1 MASDTDLWLGLK
13 ARQARYKNVF
23 GTGTKKELSP
33 VEDER
38 SYLTLEGDKPD
49 KPVKPDHKPDSLPVK
64 KHDTDEL
71 DKKLKAKR
79 AVFTTKGRS
88 LSLASFR
95 LLPSSSSK
103 KHHHKLSSD
112 KSKTSSNGTSKEKQD
127 EKYLQENRA
136 QGELE
141 ILNLESLIN
150 VNDVRKRSSK

>member
-23 GTGTKKELSP
+23 GTTKELSP

-38 SYLTLEGDKPD
+38 SYVTLEGDKPE
-49 KPVKPDHKPDSLPVK
+49 KPVKPDQKPDSFPTK
-64 KHDTDEL
+64 KHDTEEL
-71 DKKLKAKR
+71 DKRLKAKR
-79 AVFTTKGRS
+79 AVFTSKGRS

-95 LLPSSSSK
+95 LLPSSSK
-103 KHHHKLSSD
+103 KHHHKLSAD
-112 KSKTSSNGTSKEKQD
+112 KSKTSSNGTSKENKD

-150 VNDVRKRSSK
+150 LNDVRKRSSK

>member
-23 GTGTKKELSP
+23 GATKELSP

-38 SYLTLEGDKPD
+38 SNVLLEGGGQHESPVATDGGQARRHDQDEMDKR
-49 KPVKPDHKPDSLPVK
+49 
-64 KHDTDEL
+64 
-71 DKKLKAKR
+71 LKAKR

-95 LLPSSSSK
+95 LLPSSGK
-103 KHHHKLSSD
+103 KQHHHHKLGVD
-112 KSKTSSNGTSKEKQD
+112 KNGGKVAATVLTTPKENKD
-127 EKYLQENRA
+127 EKYLKEYRA
-136 QGELE
+136 QGELD

>member
-13 ARQARYKNVF
+13 ARQSRYKNVF
-23 GTGTKKELSP
+23 GTTKELSP

-38 SYLTLEGDKPD
+38 SYVTLEGDKQPAQ
-49 KPVKPDHKPDSLPVK
+49 PVKPAQKPDSLPVK

-71 DKKLKAKR
+71 DKRLKAKR

-95 LLPSSSSK
+95 LLPSSSK
-103 KHHHKLSSD
+103 KHQHKLSSD
-112 KSKTSSNGTSKEKQD
+112 KAKPSSNGTTKENKD

-141 ILNLESLIN
+141 IVNLESLIN
-150 VNDVRKRSSK
+150 LNDVRNGSSK